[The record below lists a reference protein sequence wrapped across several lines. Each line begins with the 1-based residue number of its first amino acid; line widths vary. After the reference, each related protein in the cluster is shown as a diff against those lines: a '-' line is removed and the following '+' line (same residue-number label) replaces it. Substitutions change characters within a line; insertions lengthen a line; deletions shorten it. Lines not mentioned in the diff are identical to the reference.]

1 MKLGTS
7 VRAVVF
13 LAVLGW
19 AGYTI
24 VSITWSYFTVQEFVE
39 KALRDAS
46 ARHRAAFV
54 TGSQVAVDSLA
65 SSVRS
70 AILLAA
76 LHEGL
81 QFGEGDVSVSANSAG
96 LSATVRWSYP
106 VVRYEGDD
114 ILVVPMWVKRSIV
127 VTP

>member
-1 MKLGTS
+1 MKVGTWI
-7 VRAVVF
+7 RAVVL

-19 AGYTI
+19 AGYTVAGI
-24 VSITWSYFTVQEFVE
+24 SWSYFTVQEFVE

-46 ARHRAAFV
+46 TRHRAAFA
-54 TGSQVAVDSLA
+54 TGTQLAVDSLA
-65 SSVRS
+65 ASVRS

-81 QFGEGDVSVSANSAG
+81 QLGEGDVGVSANSVG

-106 VVRYEGDD
+106 VLRYGGDD
-114 ILVVPMWVKRSIV
+114 ILVVPMWVQRSFA